1 MPLNI
6 TTGSL
11 SAKGFGFTNLGLVR
25 LTTGAEQTASV
36 TASTAIQLANGN
48 IVTGANI
55 SSAFPAAQSLRY
67 KALTVINSTA
77 VYGSQQTVNYANCG
91 GGSYNATSLSSG
103 NIVSGVQISE
113 DGENRYTGIGNLY
126 YKSFTLNY
134 YNTLSWSGA
143 STTTVVQTG
152 EWTDVPGTTV
162 TNSASVNICTGQA
175 YFVGSGS
182 CGRLNYAN
190 INHFLYYRTLTV
202 S

>member
-55 SSAFPAAQSLRY
+55 SSAYPAAQSLRY

-77 VYGSQQTVNYANCG
+77 VYGTEQTVNYANCG
-91 GGSYNATSLSSG
+91 GGSYNATDLASG

-113 DGENRYTGIGNLY
+113 DGENRYTGFGNLY
-126 YKSFTLNY
+126 YKSFGLTY
-134 YNTLSWSGA
+134 KNTLSWSGS

-152 EWTDVPGTTV
+152 EWTNVPSTTV
-162 TNSASVNICTGQA
+162 TNSPTVNICTGQA

-182 CGRLNYAN
+182 CGRMNYAN

>member
-11 SAKGFGFTNLGLVR
+11 SAKGFGFTNLGIVR

-77 VYGSQQTVNYANCG
+77 VYGLQQTVSYNNCG
-91 GGSYNATSLSSG
+91 GGSFNATSLSSG

-126 YKSFTLNY
+126 YKSFDLTY
-134 YNTLSWSGA
+134 KNTLSWSGA
-143 STTTVVQTG
+143 STTSVVQTG
-152 EWTDVPGTTV
+152 QWTDVPSTSV
-162 TNSASVNICTGQA
+162 TNSATVNICTGQA
-175 YFVGSGS
+175 YFVASGN
-182 CGRLNYAN
+182 CGRLNFAN
-190 INHFLYYRTLTV
+190 IDHFLYYRTLTV